1 MIAKIIAD
9 QYIMEGIRLRKNYIE
24 NLKQILVQEPIIYE
38 KKSAFDSLKNEMEG
52 IVKSDMNEIMKTIE
66 LNNKLIVLEKELK
79 KIQDIIRP
87 FYDKIEALK
96 MERDRLYLS
105 IKEKYPNVTNEEI
118 ESEIMKNVEE

>member
-9 QYIMEGIRLRKNYIE
+9 QYIMEGIRLRKTYIE

-38 KKSAFDSLKNEMEG
+38 KKKSFDNLKDEMEG
-52 IVKSDMNEIMKTIE
+52 IVKSDLNEIMKTIE
-66 LNNKLIVLEKELK
+66 LNNKLNTLEKELR

-87 FYDKIEALK
+87 IYEKIETLK
-96 MERDRLYLS
+96 IERDRLYLS